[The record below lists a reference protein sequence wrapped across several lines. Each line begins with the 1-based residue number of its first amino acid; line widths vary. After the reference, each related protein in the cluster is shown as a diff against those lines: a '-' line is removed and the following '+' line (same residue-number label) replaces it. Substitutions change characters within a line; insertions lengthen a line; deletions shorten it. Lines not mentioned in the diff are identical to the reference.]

1 MEEGAADGIMAEAVM
16 GVMGVMAEDM
26 EAAED
31 MEVEAAEDMEAE
43 VEEDMAVAIKIEPQS
58 PARNRYTIMIAT
70 YTNVRRFFTTNA
82 RVVLQRL
89 PNAAPPKEKKKA
101 PAPVQVASLLA
112 SKPSPAVKPTDRCS
126 RCGREG
132 HPPKYCL
139 AKYDIGGYEIEDL
152 YAEDG
157 TLTGIRVSTVIFPP
171 ADPNKG

>member
-1 MEEGAADGIMAEAVM
+1 
-16 GVMGVMAEDM
+16 
-26 EAAED
+26 
-31 MEVEAAEDMEAE
+31 

-101 PAPVQVASLLA
+101 PFPVQVASLLA